1 MNQNTIKIFHA
12 YCCLQT
18 SNIWLREKIGHKGVF
33 CSVRI
38 GCFVENFA
46 NYGFAMKLNV
56 SDQLLLV
63 TNEMHTSSENIFC
76 FLNVLFLELINK
88 TIGVGKID
96 YKVEDDLVI
105 GV

>member
-1 MNQNTIKIFHA
+1 
-12 YCCLQT
+12 
-18 SNIWLREKIGHKGVF
+18 
-33 CSVRI
+33 
-38 GCFVENFA
+38 
-46 NYGFAMKLNV
+46 MKLNV